1 MKLGFWEILVVV
13 IVALLV
19 IGPDKLPFYAK
30 KLGQA
35 LKEFRKVSEDM
46 TKEVRESVI
55 EPLEEIQKPLKEAME
70 PLEDLTKDIKENI
83 TGVEK
88 DLKGI
93 GKPKEEIQN
102 EDWCSAASDRSYHC
116 HYYFWA
122 DTDSEAYQNVGKE
135 RKRL

>member
-55 EPLEEIQKPLKEAME
+55 EMSK
-70 PLEDLTKDIKENI
+70 
-83 TGVEK
+83 
-88 DLKGI
+88 
-93 GKPKEEIQN
+93 
-102 EDWCSAASDRSYHC
+102 
-116 HYYFWA
+116 
-122 DTDSEAYQNVGKE
+122 
-135 RKRL
+135 